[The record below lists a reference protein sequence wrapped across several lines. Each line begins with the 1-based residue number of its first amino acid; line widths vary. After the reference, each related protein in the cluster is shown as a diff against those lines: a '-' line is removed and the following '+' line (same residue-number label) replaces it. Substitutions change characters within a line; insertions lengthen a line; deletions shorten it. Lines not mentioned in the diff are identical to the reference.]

1 MTEIAAPPI
10 VSNRRPVWVWVIFVF
25 YVVSAGWGLVLQ
37 CLMFLG
43 LYTLRPE
50 TQALV
55 GEMTTAA
62 RLFAVGLGILNLVAA
77 TSLWLLRKV
86 AFPLFS
92 LLLVLGIGVIVKHT
106 LPGGMYNKM
115 FAQGTVMAVAAGFSV
130 SIGVLLSFA
139 IWWYVLHLRRRGVL
153 K

>member
-1 MTEIAAPPI
+1 MTETAAPPI

-25 YVVSAGWGLVLQ
+25 YVVSAGWGLVMQ

-43 LYTLRPE
+43 LYTLAPE
-50 TQALV
+50 QQALV
-55 GEMTTAA
+55 GDMTTAV
-62 RLFAVGLGILNLVAA
+62 RLFAVGSGILALAAA

-92 LLLVLGIGVIVKHT
+92 LVLVVAVGTIVKQA

-115 FAQGTVMAVAAGFSV
+115 IGQGPIMAVGTVLSV
-130 SIGVLLSFA
+130 SVGVSISLA
-139 IWWYVLHLRRRGVL
+139 IWWYVLHLWRRGVL
-153 K
+153 R

>member
-25 YVVSAGWGLVLQ
+25 YVVSVGWGLALQ

-43 LYTLRPE
+43 LYTLPPE
-50 TQALV
+50 QQALV
-55 GEMTTAA
+55 GDMSAAA
-62 RLFAVGLGILNLVAA
+62 RLFAVASGILALVAA

-92 LLLVLGIGVIVKHT
+92 LVLVLGIGATVKHT

-115 FAQGTVMAVAAGFSV
+115 FAQGPIMTFVTVFSV
-130 SIGVLLSFA
+130 TGGVLLSVA

>member
-25 YVVSAGWGLVLQ
+25 YVVSVGWGLVLQ

-43 LYTLRPE
+43 LYALPPE
-50 TQALV
+50 QQALV
-55 GEMTTAA
+55 GDMSGAA
-62 RLFAVGLGILNLVAA
+62 RLFAVGSGILALVAA

-92 LLLVLGIGVIVKHT
+92 IVLVLGIGTIVKQA

-115 FAQGTVMAVAAGFSV
+115 FGQGPIVAVVTVFSLSV
-130 SIGVLLSFA
+130 GVLISVA